1 MTPRDARNAL
11 NAETDRRMD
20 ELDRLIND
28 PNVPIEPDR
37 VWSLLA
43 ELAEREHWGAALHG
57 TPRH

>member
-1 MTPRDARNAL
+1 MTPLDARNAL

-28 PNVPIEPDR
+28 PNVPIEPGR

-43 ELAEREHWGAALHG
+43 ELAERERWGAALHAP
-57 TPRH
+57 TH